1 MRSCAADDIGLATC
15 DLDES
20 SSRQTRHAFRDESL
34 CELAI
39 GEAVDLGVRDL
50 DLSELRH
57 STLPID
63 DSTSIEVVRRQFHRD
78 PVARADSDPVPAHL
92 PARVAE
98 HRVSVVERDAEDAVT
113 KRLDH
118 FAFQLD
124 LFFLWGDQRLP
135 NLVVPVIVTTSST
148 TSANA

>member
-1 MRSCAADDIGLATC
+1 VRACAADDIDLATC

-20 SSRQTRHAFRDESL
+20 SSRQARHTFRYKSL
-34 CELAI
+34 CKLAI
-39 GEAVDLGVRDL
+39 GEAVDLGVGDL
-50 DLSELRH
+50 DLPELRH
-57 STLPID
+57 STLPVD

-78 PVARADSDPVPAHL
+78 PVARADPDPVPTHL
-92 PARVAE
+92 PARIAE

-113 KRLDH
+113 KRLDD

-124 LFFLWGDQRLP
+124 LFFLWRDQRLP
-135 NLVVPVIVTTSST
+135 NSVVPIIVTTSST